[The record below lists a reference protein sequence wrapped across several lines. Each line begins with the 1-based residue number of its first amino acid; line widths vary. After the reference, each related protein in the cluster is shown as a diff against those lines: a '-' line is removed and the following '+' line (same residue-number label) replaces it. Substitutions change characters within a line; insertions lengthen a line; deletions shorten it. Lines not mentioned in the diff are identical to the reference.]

1 MALSCPLSELVCSRF
16 AFVSDHGFRQCF
28 NRQRSVVID
37 ISSFHRTNGWTPNWN
52 SGKEADVSSSL
63 SIAFV
68 THNSE
73 SSLTPDILNL
83 LDIAGDL
90 SSYVELLI
98 IDDGSTDET
107 LSVAHDLARRFPQV
121 YVHHNSMRYGTTAA
135 MQTAMRETVGE
146 FVVFCTEMPSVT
158 QLRKLWSI
166 RTSPKF
172 VMGQPSE
179 QADQGVL
186 RLIHRPAVVS
196 QFYARS
202 DDNRTDVGQ
211 PTAGP
216 FESRHEKVS
225 PPKRLARG
233 RVSQ

>member
-1 MALSCPLSELVCSRF
+1 M
-16 AFVSDHGFRQCF
+16 
-28 NRQRSVVID
+28 
-37 ISSFHRTNGWTPNWN
+37 
-52 SGKEADVSSSL
+52 SSSL
-63 SIAFV
+63 SIVFM

-83 LDIAGDL
+83 LEIAGDL

-107 LSVAHDLARRFPQV
+107 LSVARDLARRFPQV
-121 YVHHNSMRYGTTAA
+121 YVHHNAMRYGTAAA

-146 FVVFCTEMPSVT
+146 FVVFCTETPSVT
-158 QLRKLWSI
+158 ELRKLWSI

-179 QADQGVL
+179 QTDHGVL

-202 DDNRTDVGQ
+202 NDNRADERQ
-211 PTAGP
+211 PTSGP
-216 FESRHEKVS
+216 FEARHEKVAS
-225 PPKRLARG
+225 PKRLARG
-233 RVSQ
+233 RVSQT

>member
-1 MALSCPLSELVCSRF
+1 M
-16 AFVSDHGFRQCF
+16 
-28 NRQRSVVID
+28 
-37 ISSFHRTNGWTPNWN
+37 
-52 SGKEADVSSSL
+52 SSSL
-63 SIAFV
+63 SIVFV

-73 SSLTPDILNL
+73 STLTPDILNL

-90 SSYVELLI
+90 SSYLELLI

-121 YVHHNSMRYGTTAA
+121 YVQHNAMRYGTTAA

-172 VMGQPSE
+172 VMGQPNDE
-179 QADQGVL
+179 ADAGGVL
-186 RLIHRPAVVS
+186 RLIHRPSVVS
-196 QFYARS
+196 QVYARS
-202 DDNRTDVGQ
+202 DDGEQTMR
-211 PTAGP
+211 GP
-216 FESRHEKVS
+216 LESRTEKVAA
-225 PPKRLARG
+225 PKHLARG
-233 RVSQ
+233 KIS